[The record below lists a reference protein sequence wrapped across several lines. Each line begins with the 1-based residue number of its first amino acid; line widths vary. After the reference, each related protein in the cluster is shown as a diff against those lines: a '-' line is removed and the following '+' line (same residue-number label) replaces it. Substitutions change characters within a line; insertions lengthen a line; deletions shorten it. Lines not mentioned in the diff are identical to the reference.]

1 MNLFRKALIDVA
13 FYYAQKFSYDFRE
26 DSSSFS
32 WPDELTGKT
41 NDEKELRLFQK
52 PNTQENRRTNGCV
65 CVRDRFTRPRID
77 IYGPERDW
85 FVSIEVDSRTGEYK
99 ESQIFGHNGVLM
111 FNEVYSKVM
120 NEVEKYVP
128 EMKKRAFNE
137 ITDSIYITQEK
148 VSNLNRLKDISKEE
162 NDLEEIERL
171 NAKID
176 RCVDKLEKLRN
187 EKEKLE

>member
-1 MNLFRKALIDVA
+1 
-13 FYYAQKFSYDFRE
+13 
-26 DSSSFS
+26 
-32 WPDELTGKT
+32 
-41 NDEKELRLFQK
+41 
-52 PNTQENRRTNGCV
+52 
-65 CVRDRFTRPRID
+65 
-77 IYGPERDW
+77 
-85 FVSIEVDSRTGEYK
+85 
-99 ESQIFGHNGVLM
+99 M